1 MGFTIFIIVIR
12 HTMLATIERAFF
24 ARVSFLPFHGI
35 FSRSCVIWSYATFS
49 VYMHSSKSIILGYG
63 AVMVLGG
70 RQSDETVRFGFP
82 WADFEC

>member
-1 MGFTIFIIVIR
+1 
-12 HTMLATIERAFF
+12 MLATIERAFL
-24 ARVSFLPFHGI
+24 ARVSFMPFHGI
-35 FSRSCVIWSYATFS
+35 ISRLCVVGAMRLLFILHGSEY
-49 VYMHSSKSIILGYG
+49 IILGYG